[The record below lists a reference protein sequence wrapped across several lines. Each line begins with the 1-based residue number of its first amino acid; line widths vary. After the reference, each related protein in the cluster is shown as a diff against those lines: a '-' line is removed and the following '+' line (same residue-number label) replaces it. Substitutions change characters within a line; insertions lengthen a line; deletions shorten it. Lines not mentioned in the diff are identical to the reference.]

1 MNAAPFVRL
10 AAALIGVALADASS
24 AQVIVSTEQ
33 PQLTLGVGTRVA
45 NEMANDNMTSDTL
58 LYGRSTASPLGA
70 SAIVKER
77 EPWLSPCATVACGFL
92 TSSWANARGEIN
104 PELGRFRSLTSVSV
118 AETDGAGL
126 ATLGLTDVVTFGLG
140 FPIGGPPKLNLH
152 IDLDS
157 RAGTS
162 TESRGY
168 SLFDFT
174 VSLTR
179 KACDFDENPDGC
191 DNEVFHFH
199 AQDYGGTD
207 IDSWYYTG
215 QGSAHL
221 GEGVHVPTEGLDVTI
236 DLFDLGGASVLLGP
250 EYDLR
255 IGSLTYSQCSARS
268 ASEPE
273 TFCSTHLDASNTVYV
288 GITNLAS
295 STFRYPGQTVD
306 GPGNSVPEPSSL
318 PLLLSGI
325 GLAALGRVHPRR
337 GASGPSGIGTAA
349 SAQAD

>member
-10 AAALIGVALADASS
+10 VGVLIGASLAGASS
-24 AQVIVSTEQ
+24 AQVIVSSDQ
-33 PQLTLGVGTRVA
+33 PQLTLGVATRVA
-45 NEMANDNMTSDTL
+45 DEQANDELTSSTL
-58 LYGRSTASPLGA
+58 LYGRSVASPLGA

-77 EPWLSPCATVACGFL
+77 EPWSSPCATQLCSLA

-118 AETDGAGL
+118 AEPDAAGL

-157 RAGTS
+157 GAGTS
-162 TESRGY
+162 TELRGY

-174 VSLTR
+174 VTLAR
-179 KACDFDENPDGC
+179 KDCSHDDFPDGC
-191 DNEVFHFH
+191 GNEVFHFH

-207 IDSWYYTG
+207 IDSWVYTG
-215 QGSAHL
+215 QEGVIL